1 MVQHRSALSEPL
13 DRPTYSHID
22 VRDLALF
29 HVLALSTEKAGGERF
44 IVTAGIY
51 SWQEWINAAD
61 GIDEEGHMPP
71 VLDASK
77 SGKVFGVRYRTVKET
92 ATDMV
97 DGFRA
102 KGW

>member
-1 MVQHRSALSEPL
+1 V
-13 DRPTYSHID
+13 
-22 VRDLALF
+22 
-29 HVLALSTEKAGGERF
+29 
-44 IVTAGIY
+44 IV
-51 SWQEWINAAD
+51 NAAD